1 MLVCKYGCNQ
11 IYVRSASLSRLQLYP
26 MCDDCEVRS
35 KCTERV
41 CSLRIYP
48 SGRMAI
54 CLHGPPGTAC
64 VDSVEDPDKG
74 IHRIL
79 NSLGIES

>member
-1 MLVCKYGCNQ
+1 MPKENNTRCEHS
-11 IYVRSASLSRLQLYP
+11 VRLPQDTQPLIQFPSP
-26 MCDDCEVRS
+26 
-35 KCTERV
+35 
-41 CSLRIYP
+41 YP

-64 VDSVEDPDKG
+64 VDSVEEPDKG

-79 NSLGIES
+79 NSL